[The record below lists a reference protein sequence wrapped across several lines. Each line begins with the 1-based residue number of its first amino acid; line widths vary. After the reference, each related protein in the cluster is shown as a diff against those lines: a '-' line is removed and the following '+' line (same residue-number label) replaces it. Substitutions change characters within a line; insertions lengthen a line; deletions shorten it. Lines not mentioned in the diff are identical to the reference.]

1 MHRCKIY
8 KTRIRKAACPVAIG
22 IWIFLLIPGC
32 NSTSNKNQKASLID
46 TDKTKAD
53 SSVQKIKELPETEKS
68 SAYVAPEISEEAMQ
82 KAVISKLDSSFNVY
96 NNIRADYRIIGYESP
111 DTNARKMVLFSVF
124 TSDVKDNPFQC
135 PYGSYYDSAQGDEL
149 VIKYVGQQGSFIK
162 AHISGIKKKPATIYF
177 EKNWVEFGE

>member
-1 MHRCKIY
+1 MYRFKINANHLR
-8 KTRIRKAACPVAIG
+8 KTACLGAIG
-22 IWIFLLIPGC
+22 VWIFLLIPGC
-32 NSTSNKNQKASLID
+32 NLTINKNQKASLVD
-46 TDKTKAD
+46 TDKTERG
-53 SSVQKIKELPETEKS
+53 SSLLEVKELPDTTKS
-68 SAYVAPEISEEAMQ
+68 GAYVPPEISKEAMQ